1 MPNLPSRKAGAIA
14 AQRLRHIGHTYA
26 ALLRRIAVGV
36 PYAPSLRAV
45 QFDGLSLLISFD
57 RLGLH
62 DRSGC
67 DRGRGQAL
75 TDYRRGPVQV
85 LTQPFAYL
93 VNILSRRFA
102 NDCRSLL
109 VKAGGPPV
117 YIPLAR
123 NVSMKS
129 RMLSR

>member
-1 MPNLPSRKAGAIA
+1 MVGPSANGRRTTVGTETRCRLAGWGHPLWDNGY
-14 AQRLRHIGHTYA
+14 RVVLRW
-26 ALLRRIAVGV
+26 LLRDTTR
-36 PYAPSLRAV
+36 PLR
-45 QFDGLSLLISFD
+45 GS
-57 RLGLH
+57 
-62 DRSGC
+62 
-67 DRGRGQAL
+67 
-75 TDYRRGPVQV
+75 VQV